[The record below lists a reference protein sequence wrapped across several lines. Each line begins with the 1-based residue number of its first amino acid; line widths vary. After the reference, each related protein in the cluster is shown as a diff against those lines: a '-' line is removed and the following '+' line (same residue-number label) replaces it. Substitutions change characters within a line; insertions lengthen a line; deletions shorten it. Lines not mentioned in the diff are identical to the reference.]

1 MFNLFRT
8 PYLDV
13 DDGVNLGGS
22 DDVILP
28 DDFMPETKEEA
39 ELQTEDTTSTDPEI
53 TAEQPRFKVKYNHE
67 EKELGY
73 DEAVPLIQKG
83 MNYDKLQQQFN
94 TIQNDPRLSKADRIA
109 QVSQMLGYQTDDE
122 LLDALYN
129 TYYETTAQK
138 NNSSPDLER
147 ARHELQ
153 REKETINKEKQTMEQ
168 QKQRNSMYERL
179 FQNFPNIKVEEIKPE
194 TWTKVHNGM
203 DLTAAYVEQRN
214 QELEAKVK
222 ILTQNSKNEKKAPVN
237 GATTHGGDNPTGQD
251 PFEMGFDSI
260 K

>member
-1 MFNLFRT
+1 MFKMFRT
-8 PYLDV
+8 PYLSE

-28 DDFMPETKEEA
+28 DDFTPETKEES

-94 TIQNDPRLSKADRIA
+94 TIQNDPRLTKYERVQ

-129 TYYETTAQK
+129 TYYEQTAQNK
-138 NNSSPDLER
+138 GLTPEQ
-147 ARHELQ
+147 ARKEHELSE
-153 REKETINKEKQTMEQ
+153 RENKLNQKESTEQEKV
-168 QKQRNSMYERL
+168 QRNQMYDRF
-179 FQNFPNIKVEEIKPE
+179 FQNFPNAKVEEIKPE
-194 TWTKVHNGM
+194 TWTKVRNGM

-237 GATTHGGDNPTGQD
+237 GATAHGGDNPTGQD
-251 PFEMGFDSI
+251 PFEMGFDSV

>member
-1 MFNLFRT
+1 MFKMFKT
-8 PYLDV
+8 PYLDG

-28 DDFMPETKEEA
+28 DDFTPGTEEETGEVK
-39 ELQTEDTTSTDPEI
+39 DTTQTDPEV
-53 TAEQPRFKVKYNHE
+53 TMEQPKIKIKYNHE

-83 MNYDKLQQQFN
+83 MNYDKLQEKFDS
-94 TIQNDPRLSKADRIA
+94 IQNDPRLSKYERVT
-109 QVSQMLGYQTDDE
+109 QVSQLLGYQTDDE

-153 REKETINKEKQTMEQ
+153 REKETIDKEKQTMEQ
-168 QKQRNSMYERL
+168 QKQRNAMYDR
-179 FQNFPNIKVEEIKPE
+179 FYQNFPNIKVEEIKPE
-194 TWTKVHNGM
+194 TWTKVRNGM

-237 GATTHGGDNPTGQD
+237 GATAHGGDNPTGQD